1 VASCVGPGFVRSVSR
16 PEAFCVDMLRLLRA
30 PFEDVIPAVSVGVL
44 DVNFQLQVFRVGV
57 SAPVE
62 VAVIFGILC
71 PSAVS
76 LDPLLSRQ
84 ILSRFVSARAN

>member
-1 VASCVGPGFVRSVSR
+1 VASCVGPGSVRPVSR
-16 PEAFCVDMLRLLRA
+16 PEAFCVDMLCLLRA

-76 LDPLLSRQ
+76 SDPLLSSQ
-84 ILSRFVSARAN
+84 FHSNDAS

>member
-1 VASCVGPGFVRSVSR
+1 VASCVGPGSVRPVSR

-57 SAPVE
+57 PAAVE
-62 VAVIFGILC
+62 VAGSLVIPLHVRCEFGPTRVQPI
-71 PSAVS
+71 P
-76 LDPLLSRQ
+76 Q
-84 ILSRFVSARAN
+84 Q